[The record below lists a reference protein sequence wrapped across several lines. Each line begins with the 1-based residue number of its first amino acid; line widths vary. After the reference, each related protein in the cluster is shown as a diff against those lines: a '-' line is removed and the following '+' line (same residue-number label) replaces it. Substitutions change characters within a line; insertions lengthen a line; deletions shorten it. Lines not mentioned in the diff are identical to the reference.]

1 MSGYLTIDEART
13 TSDFSS
19 IIVAEIKWKNPED
32 GQYLI
37 EDETGTINL
46 KNLNESEPLKVGDIV
61 SVNSFQLD
69 LVKDVLHMTS
79 FDVRKSG
86 LPTQDQIKAILLL
99 KIKTEIPKSEAHA
112 RKIIN
117 EYIHKNLKRF
127 ARFFWLEYGGYGK
140 DIEENAWNLRG
151 DEFWDGLLNNPEIVF
166 PFIDDSHN
174 EVCADAHLEYLE
186 KRSRWNEDEK
196 MDNDFTDGQ
205 WLSDDVEGQNWSLD
219 RCPDCHGDGCQA
231 CEGTGDRDVYNAVDA
246 YDTQAYQ
253 NEEDEN
259 YS

>member
-1 MSGYLTIDEART
+1 MPGYLTIDESRT

-19 IIVAEIKWKNPED
+19 IVVAEIKAKFD
-32 GQYLI
+32 GDQYLI
-37 EDETGTINL
+37 EDKTGTINL

-117 EYIHKNLKRF
+117 EYIHKNLRRI
-127 ARFFWLEYGGYGK
+127 ARFFWLENRGYGK
-140 DIEENAWNLRG
+140 DIEENAS
-151 DEFWDGLLNNPEIVF
+151 
-166 PFIDDSHN
+166 DS
-174 EVCADAHLEYLE
+174 
-186 KRSRWNEDEK
+186 
-196 MDNDFTDGQ
+196 
-205 WLSDDVEGQNWSLD
+205 
-219 RCPDCHGDGCQA
+219 
-231 CEGTGDRDVYNAVDA
+231 
-246 YDTQAYQ
+246 
-253 NEEDEN
+253 
-259 YS
+259 

>member
-1 MSGYLTIDEART
+1 MPGYLTIDQVLKIGHV
-13 TSDFSS
+13 SS
-19 IIVAEIKWKNPED
+19 IIVAEIKAKFD
-32 GQYLI
+32 GGQYLI
-37 EDETGTINL
+37 EDETGTVNL

-117 EYIHKNLKRF
+117 EYIHNDLRRF

-166 PFIDDSHN
+166 PFVDKLRNNIIHGLD
-174 EVCADAHLEYLE
+174 
-186 KRSRWNEDEK
+186 EDEDDDELDEESLAR
-196 MDNDFTDGQ
+196 MDMAMGDNESYH
-205 WLSDDVEGQNWSLD
+205 LSDVSPLTYE
-219 RCPDCHGDGCQA
+219 RCPGCDGNGCEH
-231 CEGTGDRDVYNAVDA
+231 CEGTGDYTVWEA
-246 YDTQAYQ
+246 
-253 NEEDEN
+253 NEGYAN
-259 YS
+259 YA